1 MIRLTRVRKVHP
13 PKKVV
18 LDQISFSLEKGE
30 FLYVLGGT
38 GAGKTS
44 LLKLL
49 SLEDTPTSG
58 DLEMFGYNVSK
69 ANEATKAAIRGV
81 IGYVPQQPLFMA
93 NETVFDNVLIAL
105 TYGSKIRPSAES
117 RQWIYDL
124 LERFSLIHLRDAP
137 LSKLSGGEAQRV
149 AVVRAL
155 AKKPELLIADE
166 PTGAQDIQN
175 TWSVMEAIHK
185 LNLSN
190 LTVVIATHDREI
202 VRRLRKRC
210 ALLNQGKIQI
220 EEAQICTP

>member
-1 MIRLTRVRKVHP
+1 MIRLTRIRKVHA

-18 LDQISFSLEKGE
+18 LDQVSLTMNKGE

-49 SLEDTPTSG
+49 ALEDSPTSG
-58 DLEMFGYNVSK
+58 ELELFGYDLSK
-69 ANEATKAAIRGV
+69 ASEPTKSAIRGV
-81 IGYVPQQPLFMA
+81 IGYVPQQPLFML
-93 NETVFDNVLIAL
+93 NESVFDNVLISL
-105 TYGSKIRPSAES
+105 TYGSKVRPSAES

-124 LERFSLIHLRDAP
+124 LERFSLIHLRDTP
-137 LSKLSGGEAQRV
+137 LAKLSGGESQRV
-149 AVVRAL
+149 ALVRAL

-175 TWSVMEAIHK
+175 TWSVMEAINK

-220 EEAQICTP
+220 EEAQICTR